1 MTDTLPIIEELGPM
15 RAAVDLALARLA
27 GNHVIERLWNRD
39 HSVWNPSTLGIE
51 NRLGWLDVADRMV
64 AEVGA
69 YKALTQEILAAG
81 YDRILLVGMGGPSI
95 AAEFYRRTF
104 GVREGCLHLDVVDAI
119 EGSAIRE
126 WTDVIDPERS
136 LWLVATKSGETV
148 ETLSLLKY
156 FYGQV
161 SAQLGEARA
170 GEHFVAMTDPG
181 TPLSEL
187 AKDWNFRRT
196 IYGDA
201 DVGDPYSALSP
212 YGLVPAAL
220 IGVDLECLLSRARDM
235 AAACGPEVAVEEN
248 PGARL
253 GVIMGELARAG
264 RDKMTLLVSKEE
276 LGQSFGDWVEQL
288 VAVSTGKEGRG
299 ILPVVGE
306 PIAPPSAY
314 GPDRFFVCLNCDD
327 DRRFEAELEALVES
341 GHPLAQITLHD
352 PYDLGGQLFLWQF
365 ATAVASHQLQVN
377 PFDQPD
383 VEESKAAART
393 MVEAFKSKGERPH
406 QSPVLSDGVFTVYG
420 DAQAPT
426 PLEAYKAFL
435 YRIRPPEYL
444 AIQAFL
450 PPNAATTEGL
460 TSLRTQ
466 LRDELGVAVT
476 VGYGPRYLHSTGQ
489 LHKGDGGHGRFLQ
502 FSADGD
508 SEVVEVGEIPI
519 PDEMGFQQGV
529 VSFGVLEA
537 AQAMGD
543 LETLRSS
550 DRKALGVHLGPDVV
564 KGLAVLLHAFDAHR
578 TSSIPPLV

>member
-1 MTDTLPIIEELGPM
+1 MTNPHPLTEELGPM

-39 HSVWNPSTLGIE
+39 HSVWKPFPLGIAD
-51 NRLGWLDVADRMV
+51 RLGWLDIADRMV

-69 YKALTQEILAAG
+69 YEALTQEVLAAG
-81 YDRILLVGMGGPSI
+81 YERVILLGMGGSSVT
-95 AAEFYRRTF
+95 AEFYRRTF
-104 GVREGCLHLDVVDAI
+104 GVREGFLDLDVIDVTD
-119 EGSAIRE
+119 GSTIRE
-126 WTDVIDPERS
+126 WSSGIDPKRS

-156 FYGQV
+156 FFGQV
-161 SAQLGEARA
+161 SAKLGEARA
-170 GEHFVAMTDPG
+170 GEHFIALTDRG
-181 TPLSEL
+181 TVLAEL
-187 AKDWNFRRT
+187 AADWGFRRT
-196 IYGDA
+196 IFGDP
-201 DVGDPYSALSP
+201 DVGGPYSALSP

-220 IGVDLECLLSRARDM
+220 LGLDLGSLLSRARDM
-235 AAACGPEVAVEEN
+235 AALCGPEVVVEEN

-264 RDKMTLLVSKEE
+264 RDKLTLLVSKEE

-306 PIAPPSAY
+306 PITQPSVY
-314 GPDRFFVCLNCDD
+314 GPDRFFVCLNCGD
-327 DRRFEAELEALVES
+327 ETHLEGELEALSAS
-341 GHPLAQITLHD
+341 GHPLIQITLRD
-352 PYDLGGQLFLWQF
+352 PYDLGGQLFLWQL

-383 VEESKAAART
+383 VESSKDAARQ
-393 MVEAFKSKGERPH
+393 MVEAFKAKGERP
-406 QSPVLSDGVFTVYG
+406 QQPQVLADGVFTIYG
-420 DAQAPT
+420 DVKAPT

-450 PPNAATTEGL
+450 QPSEAVTEL
-460 TSLRTQ
+460 LALLRTR

-476 VGYGPRYLHSTGQ
+476 IGYGPRFLHTTGQ
-489 LHKGDGGHGRFLQ
+489 LHKGDAGHGRFLQ
-502 FSADGD
+502 LRAGNGEEAA
-508 SEVVEVGEIPI
+508 EVLI

-529 VSFGVLEA
+529 VSFGVLEV

-543 LETLRSS
+543 LDALSMAR
-550 DRKALGVHLGPDVV
+550 RKAIGVHLGSDVV
-564 KGLAVLLHAFDAHR
+564 KGLSALIHAFDAHR